1 MQIKNLKVSAI
12 PESDMTTWPEM
23 RSSTDLTWII
33 YTAIGLNI
41 HKPIQ
46 IVSWTIHKV
55 KTFMGKTCLI
65 VFESDEY
72 DSHYL

>member
-33 YTAIGLNI
+33 YTAVGLYI
-41 HKPIQ
+41 HKPTQ
-46 IVSWTIHKV
+46 IESWTIHKV
-55 KTFMGKTCLI
+55 KTFMGKPCLI
-65 VFESDEY
+65 VFESGEP